1 MLIDIHQT
9 VDRRFSLQNSFPF
22 LQTSTDAF
30 LLQELFLF
38 LQTSTGA
45 YMTTCI
51 EVRQV
56 ILDSSMVIMKK
67 DMSKPKQEFT
77 ELPADEACEKPPQ
90 RSS

>member
-1 MLIDIHQT
+1 
-9 VDRRFSLQNSFPF
+9 
-22 LQTSTDAF
+22 
-30 LLQELFLF
+30 
-38 LQTSTGA
+38 
-45 YMTTCI
+45 MTTCI

-56 ILDSSMVIMKK
+56 ILDSSCSMVIMKK